1 MQQPLSP
8 MRSKRKNTKTP
19 ARTAVFLDAL
29 AEGLSVSSAAKAAG
43 VPLRT
48 IYGWREADPAFAAEW
63 TAAYTIGADNLE
75 AEAQRRAVKG
85 IEEPVFHGGKVV
97 GSVRRYSDTLLI
109 YMLKARDPERFCDR
123 ARTAA
128 LMRKWAKQ
136 ENDEGRSAAE
146 TVVSADILEALN
158 LVRARKAALAD

>member
-1 MQQPLSP
+1 

-29 AEGLSVSSAAKAAG
+29 AGGLSVSSAAKAAG

-48 IYGWREADPAFAAEW
+48 MYGWREGDPAFAAEW
-63 TAAYTIGADNLE
+63 AAAYTIGADNLE

-85 IEEPVFHGGKVV
+85 VEEPVFHSGKVV
-97 GSVRRYSDTLLI
+97 GSVMRYSDTLLI
-109 YMLKARDPERFCDR
+109 FMMKARDPERFCDR

-128 LMRKWAKQ
+128 IMRKWAKKDA
-136 ENDEGRSAAE
+136 EEGEAVDEMTLSAE
-146 TVVSADILEALN
+146 LLEAIA
-158 LVRARKAALAD
+158 LVKARKVALAD